1 MAKCYNF
8 TIDGNDLEVT
18 RKKSQFFLVTSK
30 SFPIF
35 LVFDLSMEAKLIY
48 FTEDYPITIGGKDY
62 ILAIRGNKV
71 RFAYNGRYLDN
82 NEEFRTRVLLPKWI
96 WIFVALN
103 LAILIISFNGL
114 MNISYCFLS
123 ILICGIIGKSD
134 KISTAVKVI
143 LSVVTTVA
151 MWVLFAISLL

>member
-18 RKKSQFFLVTSK
+18 RKKSQFFVNLNGQ
-30 SFPIF
+30 PYN
-35 LVFDLSMEAKLIY
+35 VFDLSMEAKLIY

-103 LAILIISFNGL
+103 LAILIISFNRL
-114 MNISYCFLS
+114 MNISYCFLG